1 MWTVRD
7 QIQAYQ
13 FLRRRLVSALQT
25 GDANN
30 PVSPSRRLMLAYA
43 VGGAGVSLSLDGG
56 GTITA
61 ARVSLGAVAARVL
74 LVPEAAQAV
83 IGSRLDR
90 AAQDRLE
97 AAARAA
103 CRPIDDKRGTTEFRI
118 DVAAVL
124 ARRTAL
130 IALDRARAN

>member
-43 VGGAGVSLSLDGG
+43 VGV
-56 GTITA
+56 
-61 ARVSLGAVAARVL
+61 AVMLIAV
-74 LVPEAAQAV
+74 AV
-83 IGSRLDR
+83 IGIYGVMRKGR
-90 AAQDRLE
+90 
-97 AAARAA
+97 
-103 CRPIDDKRGTTEFRI
+103 
-118 DVAAVL
+118 
-124 ARRTAL
+124 
-130 IALDRARAN
+130 